1 MPNTDV
7 KTSQSYQLKNR
18 SAWREQQVVD
28 ILYHNGSGAIF
39 GNLINIS
46 LVTYILREVY
56 PGSALLMW
64 FGFGITLNLVR
75 FYTALIAFKRN
86 RNWLVTS
93 QWLTLYRCLTL
104 ISGAHFGILGV
115 FFFDAEDSLYQA
127 LVIFVVGGSGAA
139 AVGTHGADLTTY
151 RLFILPSVIPMATR
165 SFIEGTAV
173 HNALAIMLLLLVIIL
188 LRAASQTRN
197 VMRENI
203 DMSYSLKYRAT
214 HDVLV
219 PLLNRDEFKK
229 RFEQLQAQP
238 AGNQLTAMIFI
249 DLDNFKALNDTFG
262 HQAGDQA
269 LLEVSDVIRASIRQ
283 HDLAARFGGDE
294 FIILIRANEIDN
306 ALVVG
311 EKILMAISQFSENG
325 EHSLKKLGASIG
337 IAYTDNANV
346 GFEELLKHADQACYT
361 AKRRKD
367 GRAEV
372 VKLEN

>member
-1 MPNTDV
+1 M
-7 KTSQSYQLKNR
+7 
-18 SAWREQQVVD
+18 
-28 ILYHNGSGAIF
+28 
-39 GNLINIS
+39 
-46 LVTYILREVY
+46 
-56 PGSALLMW
+56 
-64 FGFGITLNLVR
+64 
-75 FYTALIAFKRN
+75 
-86 RNWLVTS
+86 
-93 QWLTLYRCLTL
+93 
-104 ISGAHFGILGV
+104 
-115 FFFDAEDSLYQA
+115 
-127 LVIFVVGGSGAA
+127 
-139 AVGTHGADLTTY
+139 
-151 RLFILPSVIPMATR
+151 
-165 SFIEGTAV
+165 

-311 EKILMAISQFSENG
+311 EKILMAISQFSENR
-325 EHSLKKLGASIG
+325 EHSLKKLGASLG

-372 VKLEN
+372 VKLEK